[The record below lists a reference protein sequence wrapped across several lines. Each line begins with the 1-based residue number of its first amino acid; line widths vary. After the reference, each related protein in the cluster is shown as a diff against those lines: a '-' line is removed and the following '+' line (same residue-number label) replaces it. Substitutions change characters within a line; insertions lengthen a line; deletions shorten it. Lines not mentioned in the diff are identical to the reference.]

1 MADETE
7 CLSNAVSP
15 FFVFP
20 KYLFDIC
27 FSSIYK
33 YHQLLDATSSTWTSR
48 PDRLHFL
55 VVDLIRLWAEFVV
68 LTEDSSKENGQ
79 GNDTCNATY
88 QKEAPEACQS

>member
-33 YHQLLDATSSTWTSR
+33 YHQLLEATSSARTSR
-48 PDRLHFL
+48 PDWLHFL
-55 VVDLIRLWAEFVV
+55 VGLLRLGAEFVV
-68 LTEDSSKENGQ
+68 LTEDSSKKNNQ
-79 GNDTCNATY
+79 GNDTSNATY
-88 QKEAPEACQS
+88 KKEAPEACQS